1 MLHAG
6 LDLSR
11 RKLDVCLLSD
21 SGEHL
26 DQLAVPPDVDALR
39 TLARRIEEV
48 HGEPVSAVV
57 ESMTGARLVHDTLEA
72 CGWDVE
78 IADAQKVKGLAPL
91 ACKTDKID
99 SMVLAVLSHR
109 DLVPAIWLPDPT
121 IRSERELAR
130 FRMHLVKHKTALKC
144 RVHSTLINFGR
155 ACPVTDLFG
164 AEGRRLLERLEVPEP
179 WRSNVTA
186 SVKLIDDLE
195 DQIAEINRRLR
206 AGHADH
212 PYVPLLMSVP
222 GIGRVLAFTIAAEIG
237 EIERFATPE
246 KFAGYTGLCPRVV
259 QSGDKD
265 RRGPLTKHGPTYL
278 RWALLEATMH
288 ALRHPAYAERYQ
300 RTKRR
305 LGKQRGAKVA
315 QVDVAR
321 RLAHA
326 IWHMLIRNEP
336 FAPRGATCRLA
347 A

>member
-11 RKLDVCLLSD
+11 KKLDICLLSEE
-21 SGEHL
+21 GEHL
-26 DQLAVPPDVDALR
+26 DQLVVPPDVDSLR
-39 TLARRIEEV
+39 TLTRRIDEV

-57 ESMTGARLVHDTLEA
+57 ESMTGARIVHDALEQA
-72 CGWDVE
+72 GWDVE

-99 SMVLAVLSHR
+99 SLVLATLSHR
-109 DLVPAIWLPDPT
+109 DLVPAIWLPDPH
-121 IRSERELAR
+121 IREERELAR
-130 FRMHLVKHKTALKC
+130 FRMHLVRHKSSLKN

-164 AEGRRLLERLEVPEP
+164 VEGRRLLERLEVPEP

-186 SVKLIDDLE
+186 SVALIDDLE
-195 DQIAEINRRLR
+195 RQIDQINRRLKE
-206 AGHADH
+206 GHADH
-212 PYVPLLMSVP
+212 PYIPLLMSVP
-222 GIGRVLAFTIAAEIG
+222 GIRWVLAFTIAAEIG
-237 EIERFATPE
+237 AIERFSSPE
-246 KFAGYTGLCPRVV
+246 KLAGYTGLCPRVN
-259 QSGDKD
+259 QSGEKD

-288 ALRHPAYAERYQ
+288 ALRHPAYSGRYQ
-300 RTKRR
+300 RNKRR

-315 QVDVAR
+315 QVDIAR

-326 IWHMLIRNEP
+326 IWHMLSRNEK
-336 FAPRGATCRLA
+336 FAPRGATFRLA